1 MALLCGE
8 NSKADTLVSSGS
20 AVIWVALDE
29 HIKSGLAQS
38 KRKQEFLCEKRGLLS
53 LFLLCISFL
62 WNFVLFEKVVALLL
76 LLLFFHMNE
85 GSFEN
90 A

>member
-38 KRKQEFLCEKRGLLS
+38 KRKQKFLCEKRGLLS
-53 LFLLCISFL
+53 LFLLCIS
-62 WNFVLFEKVVALLL
+62 VLFEKVVALLL

>member
-1 MALLCGE
+1 MNTSNLGLFNLKE
-8 NSKADTLVSSGS
+8 NRSFSVR
-20 AVIWVALDE
+20 E
-29 HIKSGLAQS
+29 
-38 KRKQEFLCEKRGLLS
+38 RGLLS

-76 LLLFFHMNE
+76 LFFHMNE